1 MRKIYQMPK
10 VRIITLPN
18 IENLMAGSNEP
29 GVVSSEQG
37 KGETTGGDSYIVL
50 GKQYNAWK
58 TWDEEE

>member
-1 MRKIYQMPK
+1 MPK
-10 VRIITLPN
+10 VRIITLPT

-29 GVVSSEQG
+29 GVVSSNQG
-37 KGETTGGDSYIVL
+37 EGETTGGDSYIVL

>member
-10 VRIITLPN
+10 VRIITLPT

-29 GVVSSEQG
+29 GVVPSEQG